1 VDASSPDVDRGF
13 THAEP
18 NTDETLDIDAC
29 PRRNAVTVWL
39 AASLAYLGLSTGASA
54 LLSRVFYLSGAADGH
69 HA

>member
-1 VDASSPDVDRGF
+1 
-13 THAEP
+13 
-18 NTDETLDIDAC
+18 LDIDAC

-54 LLSRVFYLSGAADGH
+54 LLSRVFHLCGAADGH